1 MTRYTVQPVEVGR
14 RKADSALFLYLTDF
28 GIEIEIAYRLWILR
42 GGDELMVVDTG
53 PPLEEAHR
61 RGITRVRDIDTVL
74 AEAGIHGSDVSTIAL
89 THLHWDH
96 AANAAKFPNA
106 IFLAQSRE
114 IEFFKSGVREHPSMN
129 RFFSHHAYLRQLI
142 DEGRIK
148 PIDGDS
154 AIAPGIRAI
163 RVGGHTPGSQCFF
176 VDGRLVEGD
185 TLFLDGCGRTDLP
198 GGDPAA
204 LYESLTQKLA
214 IVPDDA
220 VLFPGHM
227 YSPAPYA
234 PMGEV
239 RRHNYVFRPRTR
251 EQWMTM
257 FGNDG
262 F

>member
-42 GGDELMVVDTG
+42 GGDEVMVVDTG

-74 AEAGIHGSDVSTIAL
+74 AEAGIRGNDVRTIAL

-163 RVGGHTPGSQCFF
+163 RVGGHTPGSQMLV
-176 VDGRLVEGD
+176 VDTAEGQAVITGDAIPLRRNYLDNIPSGIVVNAVEAI
-185 TLFLDGCGRTDLP
+185 
-198 GGDPAA
+198 AA
-204 LYESLTQKLA
+204 LERVRTLRPVA
-214 IVPDDA
+214 IYTGHDIEP
-220 VLFPGHM
+220 VL
-227 YSPAPYA
+227 
-234 PMGEV
+234 
-239 RRHNYVFRPRTR
+239 RP
-251 EQWMTM
+251 E
-257 FGNDG
+257 
-262 F
+262 

>member
-163 RVGGHTPGSQCFF
+163 RVGGHTPGSQMLV
-176 VDGRLVEGD
+176 VDTAEGQAVITGDAIPLRRNYLDNIPSGIVVNAVEAI
-185 TLFLDGCGRTDLP
+185 
-198 GGDPAA
+198 AA
-204 LYESLTQKLA
+204 LERVRTLRPVA
-214 IVPDDA
+214 IYTGHDIEP
-220 VLFPGHM
+220 VL
-227 YSPAPYA
+227 
-234 PMGEV
+234 
-239 RRHNYVFRPRTR
+239 RP
-251 EQWMTM
+251 E
-257 FGNDG
+257 
-262 F
+262 